1 MQKASLVLS
10 MGASFTLLGPKET
23 MLHSKKPVIAVCG
36 VRTGVGKSSLSL
48 KIMEILKKKNYD
60 AVAIRHPMPYGNL
73 KKNLVQR
80 FASVKDFKKYNSTIE
95 EQEEYHN
102 YVKRGFVIYAGVD
115 YKAIL
120 EAVEKKADVI
130 LWDGGNNDFPFYHPD
145 LLFVVTDPFRA
156 GQEIESYP
164 GEANFLM
171 ANILVINKVNTAP
184 ETKIKEIEK
193 NIKKYKPHTKVLKVQ
208 SLVALETNEELRGK
222 NALVIGDGPT
232 LTHGGMS
239 FGAGTIAAKKYGIKI
254 IDAKK
259 YAEGSLKQT
268 FKKFSHIDR
277 ELPALGYSKKQ
288 IEELRSTINKS
299 KCDVVLNASP
309 SPLKDLLK
317 VNKPVINVTYSI
329 DDKSA
334 RVVEQILTKFLK
346 SKK

>member
-1 MQKASLVLS
+1 
-10 MGASFTLLGPKET
+10 MG
-23 MLHSKKPVIAVCG
+23 
-36 VRTGVGKSSLSL
+36 R
-48 KIMEILKKKNYD
+48 
-60 AVAIRHPMPYGNL
+60 R
-73 KKNLVQR
+73 
-80 FASVKDFKKYNSTIE
+80 
-95 EQEEYHN
+95 EY
-102 YVKRGFVIYAGVD
+102 
-115 YKAIL
+115 
-120 EAVEKKADVI
+120 
-130 LWDGGNNDFPFYHPD
+130 DFPFYHPD

-268 FKKFSHIDR
+268 FKKFSHIDK